1 MMCLR
6 YSNSIFLKSSGNRED
21 YIDIQVLK
29 TNSLCS
35 PRVLRCSQGMLLIR
49 LQSYYISSS
58 HYSLIYTVY

>member
-35 PRVLRCSQGMLLIR
+35 PRVLRCSQGLHRYHTLVPVIIV
-49 LQSYYISSS
+49 LYIQ
-58 HYSLIYTVY
+58 YIKDT